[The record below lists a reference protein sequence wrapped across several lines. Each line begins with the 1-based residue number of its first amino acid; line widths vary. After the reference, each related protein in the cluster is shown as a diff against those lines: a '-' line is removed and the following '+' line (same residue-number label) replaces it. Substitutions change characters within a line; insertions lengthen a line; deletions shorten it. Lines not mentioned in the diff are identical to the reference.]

1 MPLAQSRSS
10 VPGPPA
16 GRPCSERGRSRK
28 GVSPLGRHA
37 GAGGRTRREVVGH
50 AAPLAA
56 LGGPP
61 HACPGG
67 RGRRVVRPDGWK
79 GRRSLRLPCLL
90 QVPQPRPR
98 LVLERAGCA
107 RLPPVDAPGVS
118 AAAPSAPSARGPQPA
133 LLPLLM
139 FPPESR
145 VYKQKETTHDQT
157 GHKVTP
163 PGPAK

>member
-16 GRPCSERGRSRK
+16 GRPHSERGRSRK

-37 GAGGRTRREVVGH
+37 GGGGGTRGAPGGLGRPAPRPPRGTRKKGRPTRWLEGPQVSAPAVPAAGP
-50 AAPLAA
+50 AAPAEA
-56 LGGPP
+56 GPG
-61 HACPGG
+61 A
-67 RGRRVVRPDGWK
+67 RRVRPPD
-79 GRRSLRLPCLL
+79 
-90 QVPQPRPR
+90 
-98 LVLERAGCA
+98 
-107 RLPPVDAPGVS
+107 PVDAPGVS

-133 LLPLLM
+133 LLPLVV
-139 FPPESR
+139 FPPESS